1 MKRMFL
7 ICALA
12 LLLVPCPAQADIAEI
27 MSYQGVLRDAS
38 GNPVPDGSYDVSFK
52 IYDVETGGT
61 ALWTELQA
69 LTATGGIINAH
80 LGSVVSLTTLEFDV
94 PYWLGISVEAEAE
107 LVPRTP
113 FTTVPYAATAG
124 SADHC
129 ENVDDHDWEV
139 DGDNLYRG
147 IGKVGIGTS
156 TPGVRLDVL
165 AGDEPCA
172 NFVNGS
178 SGSNFAVKAT
188 NYGGTAVAFF
198 SGMNPVMYPGIPS
211 AVFGRG
217 ATGYRAAHFSSEE
230 QDGIFVHSVGGR
242 AVYAVSPSN
251 YAGYFGGGGLG
262 VYIEDQLETNGF
274 RMQLGAADSYVLTS
288 DVDGIGSWQP
298 AGTGADSDWTVAG
311 TDMYSGVS
319 GRVGI
324 GTSTPGAK
332 LDVYNVTTE
341 EALEVK
347 HGGATA
353 GRVVNVERISIP
365 GSNNDLLQLKIPAGS
380 PADCQFIECERG
392 TTIEFAVDGDGRV
405 TAEGGGQFEDA
416 VVVNSTLDVN
426 GTNPTPAEF
435 STTAVDALT
444 RVVSAGVIGTGY
456 ADAIAFWGHSIPQPA
471 YGIGA
476 SFEGG
481 YRGVKGEVF
490 SDSGSGYHY
499 KGVEGRATGDCSGFN
514 NGVSGFAWGAFSN
527 FGVHGEAGGGTYDYA
542 GYFVGDVHLTG
553 TLTGGTKS
561 FKIDYPLDPANK
573 YLLHT
578 SVESDE
584 MMNIY
589 NGNVTLDSMGEA
601 AVEMPEWFEVLNR
614 DFRYQLTPIGAPGP
628 NLYVAERISGNSFR
642 IAGGEPGSEVSWQ
655 VTGVRHDPFSEA
667 NRTVVVQAKPA
678 HEVGKYMHPEA
689 YGMPKTAGVAY
700 HEERETPRGAPAD
713 EPAALV
719 PRDRTDGD

>member
-1 MKRMFL
+1 MKRTAI

-12 LLLVPCPAQADIAEI
+12 LLLVPCLAQADIAEI

-38 GNPVPDGSYDVSFK
+38 GNPVPDGSYDVSFR

-61 ALWTELQA
+61 ALWTESQT
-69 LTATGGIINAH
+69 LTATSGIINAH
-80 LGSVVSLTTLEFDV
+80 MGAVVTLTTLEFDV
-94 PYWLGISVEAEAE
+94 PYWLGISVEGGAE
-107 LVPRTP
+107 LDPRTA

-129 ENVDDHDWEV
+129 DNVDDHDWEV

-147 IGKVGIGTS
+147 VGNVGIGTI
-156 TPGVRLDVL
+156 TPDTRLEVVT
-165 AGDEPCA
+165 GSEPCA
-172 NFVNGS
+172 RFEG
-178 SGSNFAVKAT
+178 GGT
-188 NYGGTAVAFF
+188 NYDFNVRSMNSAGTAGAFF
-198 SGMNPVMYPGIPS
+198 SGTGTVS
-211 AVFGRG
+211 APLTPAAVYGVGG
-217 ATGYRAAHFSSEE
+217 AGSQGAHFSSE
-230 QDGIFVHSVGGR
+230 GTNALF
-242 AVYAVSPSN
+242 AVSANGKAVWGRSTGN
-251 YAGYFGGGGLG
+251 YAGYFEGGGWG
-262 VYIEDQLETNGF
+262 VYVDDQLETNAF
-274 RMQLGAADSYVLTS
+274 RMQPGAAYGYVLTS
-288 DVDGIGSWQP
+288 NSGGDGTWQP
-298 AGTGADSDWTVAG
+298 AAAISDGDWTVAAS
-311 TDMYSGVS
+311 DMYSTVP

-324 GTSTPGAK
+324 GLTLPTAK
-332 LDVYNVTTE
+332 LEVYNVTAE

-353 GRVVNVERISIP
+353 YRVVNLERTSMP
-365 GSNNDLLQLKIPAGS
+365 GSGNDLLQLKIPAGS
-380 PADCQFIECERG
+380 PADCQFIEAEYG
-392 TTIEFAVDGDGRV
+392 SVVTFAVDADGRV
-405 TAEGGGQFEDA
+405 EADGGGRFGDS

-435 STTAVDALT
+435 STTMVDALT

-456 ADAIAFWGHSIPQPA
+456 EDAIAFWGHSIP
-471 YGIGA
+471 
-476 SFEGG
+476 
-481 YRGVKGEVF
+481 
-490 SDSGSGYHY
+490 SDSGSGYAY
-499 KGVEGRATGDCSGFN
+499 KGVEGSATGDCSGIN
-514 NGVSGFAWGAFSN
+514 HGVSGFAWGGFSN
-527 FGVHGEAGGGTYDYA
+527 FGVYGEAGGGTSNYA

-628 NLYVAERISGNSFR
+628 NLYVAEKISGNSFR

-678 HEVGKYMHPEA
+678 HEVGKYMHPEV

-700 HEERETPRGAPAD
+700 QEEREIPRGAPAD

-719 PRDRTDGD
+719 PRDRSDGD